1 MHAKASIAAFFALVL
16 LAGCQSANNTAS
28 KVRNTL
34 ALGEIQN
41 AAGFAEQQGNT
52 EEAIALW
59 SEYVERRP
67 QQASAQYR
75 LGKLLLADGQPAEAV
90 DHLWVA
96 HDLKPG
102 NLDYLH
108 LLAESLFQSGERG
121 TMFQLLRD
129 TLEEGGLAA
138 GHLRMAEFSQRAG
151 LIDEAQESIT
161 IAAAIQG
168 DSSDQA
174 HRALARLARQTGD
187 SEAEVLAW
195 RNVLWFDVRDP
206 EANARLTQLGMVPG
220 PSLALRPRS
229 GN

>member
-1 MHAKASIAAFFALVL
+1 MRPNLMIPTLLALTL
-16 LAGCQSANNTAS
+16 LAGCQTANNTAS

-41 AAGFAEQQGNT
+41 AAGYAEQQGNT

-59 SEYVERRP
+59 TQYVERRP

-75 LGKLLLADGQPAEAV
+75 LGRLLLAEGRPAEAV

-102 NLDYLH
+102 NLEYLD
-108 LLAESLFQSGERG
+108 LLAESLFQAGERDM
-121 TMFQLLRD
+121 MFQLLRD
-129 TLEEGGLAA
+129 TIEEGGLAS
-138 GHLRMAEFSQRAG
+138 GHLRKAKFAQRAG
-151 LIDEAQESIT
+151 LIDEAQESIA

-168 DSSDQA
+168 DSSDEA
-174 HRALARLARQTGD
+174 HRARAKLARQTGD
-187 SEAEVLAW
+187 TEAEVLAW
-195 RNVLWFDVRDP
+195 RHVLWFDVRDA
-206 EANARLTQLGMVPG
+206 EANARLAELGIVPG

-229 GN
+229 GD